1 MKTRKAE
8 CRTFPLRVDDYVH
21 GEIDKTLLRSV
32 LKSKHQW
39 IEVAIMEKLERDNK
53 AV

>member
-1 MKTRKAE
+1 MKDGNKS
-8 CRTFPLRVDDYVH
+8 CRVFPLRVDDDIH
-21 GEIDKTLLRSV
+21 EQINETLLRSI

-39 IEVAIMEKLERDNK
+39 IEKAIIEKLERDNK

>member
-1 MKTRKAE
+1 MKTKT
-8 CRTFPLRVDDYVH
+8 CRVFPLRVDDH
-21 GEIDKTLLRSV
+21 IHAQINETLLRSV

-39 IEVAIMEKLERDNK
+39 IEKAIEEKLQRDNK